1 MTFRFVKGVEAA
13 EWHIPGHDRHELVRA
28 LLQRSAK
35 MSQSNQQG
43 ATALH
48 VAARN
53 GQCDTV
59 AAANSF
65 TKEVQ
70 YI

>member
-1 MTFRFVKGVEAA
+1 
-13 EWHIPGHDRHELVRA
+13 
-28 LLQRSAK
+28 

-53 GQCDTV
+53 GQCDAV
-59 AAANSF
+59 AAAKSLS
-65 TKEVQ
+65 KEDQ
-70 YI
+70 HE